1 MKKDPHFIK
10 AKKIIPG
17 GTMLLSKPEL
27 FLPDNWP
34 SYFKKAKG
42 TKIWTLDNE
51 KLTDMC
57 MMVLEPIH

>member
-1 MKKDPHFIK
+1 MKKTHIYKK

-42 TKIWTLDNE
+42 TRYGLLIMKN
-51 KLTDMC
+51 
-57 MMVLEPIH
+57 